1 MEFGIFLLLSD
12 KSLIAYHLDVV
23 CPAGTTAVANDTARK
38 APQKLS
44 GTRDVGFFAT
54 GRMKDRVLVF
64 YKKRDGI
71 SSTFK
76 VGSSPLFPLF
86 YLSCAISLSLARPH
100 LPTLIIA
107 SSFSSSS
114 SSSY

>member
-1 MEFGIFLLLSD
+1 MCFQVINNVKVTQIAVLEEFSLFLLITD

-23 CPAGTTAVANDTARK
+23 CPLGGVPQNNDSARK

-44 GTRDVGFFAT
+44 GNRDIGFFAT
-54 GRMKDRVLVF
+54 GRMKDRTLVI

-76 VGSSPLFPLF
+76 VITVCTPQP
-86 YLSCAISLSLARPH
+86 RPM
-100 LPTLIIA
+100 
-107 SSFSSSS
+107 
-114 SSSY
+114 Y